1 MIHSVSTLEDPDR
14 RFNSLKPR
22 LLKCTTLA
30 VENMGTSQKN
40 YSPLEALTLPRLEN
54 ENHGAD
60 INLDLG
66 RRNL

>member
-30 VENMGTSQKN
+30 VENMGTSQEK
-40 YSPLEALTLPRLEN
+40 LLAAG
-54 ENHGAD
+54 GA
-60 INLDLG
+60 NSTSAG
-66 RRNL
+66 EREPWCGYKS